1 MPSHLHAPVSQ
12 QVPELEADF
21 APQPDF
27 SLLLER
33 VEAGQKLLGKA
44 AAIPIV
50 VGECSVRVLMCRT
63 GEG

>member
-1 MPSHLHAPVSQ
+1 MSQ

-50 VGECSVRVLMCRT
+50 VGECPSANAVCVC
-63 GEG
+63 